1 MHCRRYF
8 EHYVCTNHWCN
19 GNASSSELQHNIV
32 NICSACTQSQQN
44 WCFDMQVDEAEV
56 DRLHKIFY
64 DKVAELFTQHKDSFK
79 GYERVKLI
87 MI

>member
-1 MHCRRYF
+1 MRQQVNCSTTLSIFGQR
-8 EHYVCTNHWCN
+8 VAK
-19 GNASSSELQHNIV
+19 AS
-32 NICSACTQSQQN
+32 
-44 WCFDMQVDEAEV
+44 DMQVDEAEV

>member
-1 MHCRRYF
+1 M
-8 EHYVCTNHWCN
+8 
-19 GNASSSELQHNIV
+19 
-32 NICSACTQSQQN
+32 TQSQRN
-44 WCFDMQVDEAEV
+44 RCFDMQVDEAEV

>member
-1 MHCRRYF
+1 MSTYF
-8 EHYVCTNHWCN
+8 M
-19 GNASSSELQHNIV
+19 
-32 NICSACTQSQQN
+32 ICAQV
-44 WCFDMQVDEAEV
+44 QVDEAEV
-56 DRLHKIFY
+56 DILHKIFY

>member
-1 MHCRRYF
+1 MHC
-8 EHYVCTNHWCN
+8 C
-19 GNASSSELQHNIV
+19 QHIFIIWAQV
-32 NICSACTQSQQN
+32 
-44 WCFDMQVDEAEV
+44 QVDEAEV